1 MVRAGA
7 LPLYLQI
14 LYDIFLP
21 PIGTGIC
28 WLMSRGLSD
37 ALGTTDSPRIRRFT
51 KGLMWSVL
59 VASYVIMFSITLYG
73 YFF

>member
-1 MVRAGA
+1 MVRPGA
-7 LPLYLQI
+7 LPLYQQI

-28 WLMSRGLSD
+28 WLMSRGLSN
-37 ALGTTDSPRIRRFT
+37 ALGTTDSPRIKWFT
-51 KGLMWSVL
+51 KRLMWFAL
-59 VASYVIMFSITLYG
+59 VAAYVIMFSITFYG